1 MWRKAHE
8 FVLTV
13 YTFTATFP
21 RHEVYGLSQ
30 QMRRAAV
37 SIPANIAE
45 DLGYGDTSQMAA
57 QLEEVSKM
65 RNAYSTAILSSVF
78 CLLTSVSYIPKGYQ
92 ARSPCPHSGQ
102 NFTSPSHC
110 APHCVQNRFA
120 FA

>member
-45 DLGYGDTSQMAA
+45 GFRRRGKADKVRFMNIAEGSLEECRYYLILSQDLGYGDTSQMAA

-65 RNAYSTAILSSVF
+65 LNAYSTAILSSV
-78 CLLTSVSYIPKGYQ
+78 S
-92 ARSPCPHSGQ
+92 
-102 NFTSPSHC
+102 
-110 APHCVQNRFA
+110 
-120 FA
+120 